1 MTSSLPLL
9 RTLVDI
15 ISSGV
20 KDIEDTCARKNLEFP
35 GLDGAFEGTQ
45 DIEATKDVPE
55 VAQAICTIVAAASH
69 LTALVQPAQTSMMAA
84 IMQFNV
90 SAALFTAE
98 ALSVTEI
105 LRDVGNTASGM
116 NVVDIASRAGTS
128 PKKLA
133 HVLRLLATEHIYMEV
148 APDVFANNRIS
159 SLLDSG
165 KPLSEV
171 LDPPM
176 PVMVQGLYVLSQ
188 YTRPRDL
195 RDYDSNSCESAKLS
209 THMPVYMSTPSFAF
223 SDDLNKTLFNMVNKT
238 ELTFFEYLGLLE
250 NAHIRQ
256 RFGIA
261 MGTQGTLTM
270 NGFDWHSVPESAIV
284 VDVGGGVGRASLPIA
299 RTCPGLTIK
308 VQDLPNIENDMHNF
322 WKAEYPEAL
331 RTGRVEFQVQDFF
344 GTQRVQGADVY
355 LLRSILHDWSD
366 AYCARI
372 LNRLREAARP
382 RSKLVVIDA
391 VLSYAVQSDGGV
403 LLANH
408 GHANFTGHA
417 YSVHM
422 MSMFNGQERTLP
434 EFERLFEESGWRL
447 ESVKRPDMSYQSF
460 IVAVPSDVPMN

>member
-1 MTSSLPLL
+1 M
-9 RTLVDI
+9 
-15 ISSGV
+15 
-20 KDIEDTCARKNLEFP
+20 DIEDTCARKNLEFP

-133 HVLRLLATEHIYMEV
+133 HVLRLLATEHILWKSKDKYT
-148 APDVFANNRIS
+148 APCS
-159 SLLDSG
+159 
-165 KPLSEV
+165 
-171 LDPPM
+171 PM

-195 RDYDSNSCESAKLS
+195 RDYDSNSCEMVSWTS
-209 THMPVYMSTPSFAF
+209 SF
-223 SDDLNKTLFNMVNKT
+223 SHV
-238 ELTFFEYLGLLE
+238 
-250 NAHIRQ
+250 IR
-256 RFGIA
+256 
-261 MGTQGTLTM
+261 
-270 NGFDWHSVPESAIV
+270 GFDWHSVPESAIV

-299 RTCPGLTIK
+299 RTF
-308 VQDLPNIENDMHNF
+308 QF
-322 WKAEYPEAL
+322 WKAEFPEAL
-331 RTGRVEFQVQDFF
+331 RTGRTFSEHS
-344 GTQRVQGADVY
+344 VQGADVY

-366 AYCARI
+366 VYCAKI

-382 RSKLVVIDA
+382 RSKLVVVDA
-391 VLSYAVQSDGGV
+391 VLSYAVQSDVV
-403 LLANH
+403 LLANLDMRIY
-408 GHANFTGHA
+408 GAR
-417 YSVHM
+417 VLDD
-422 MSMFNGQERTLP
+422 NGQERTLP

>member
-98 ALSVTEI
+98 ALSVTEV

-116 NVVDIASRAGTS
+116 NVVDIASHAGTS

-133 HVLRLLATEHIYMEV
+133 HALRLLATEHIYKE
-148 APDVFANNRIS
+148 

-171 LDPPM
+171 LDPSKDKYTAPCSPM
-176 PVMVQGLYVLSQ
+176 PVMVQGF
-188 YTRPRDL
+188 
-195 RDYDSNSCESAKLS
+195 CESAKLS
-209 THMPVYMSTPSFAF
+209 THMPVYMSTPSIAF

-238 ELTFFEYLGLLE
+238 ELTFFEYLGLPE

-261 MGTQGTLTM
+261 MGTQSTLTM

-299 RTCPGLTIK
+299 RTCHKLKIN
-308 VQDLPNIENDMHNF
+308 VQDLPNLENDMHNIIQF
-322 WKAEYPEAL
+322 WKAEFPEAL
-331 RTGRVEFQVQDFF
+331 ISGRVKFQVQDFF
-344 GTQRVQGADVY
+344 GTQHVQGADVY

-366 AYCARI
+366 VYCAKI

-382 RSKLVVIDA
+382 RSKLVVVDA
-391 VLSYAVQSDGGV
+391 VLSYAVQSDDGV
-403 LLANH
+403 LLANS
-408 GHANFTGHA
+408 GHANLTGHA

-422 MSMFNGQERTLP
+422 INGQERTLP